1 MITVIIKE
9 ITVIFIFN
17 HRNQEGNVLK
27 CLEKDYGVRYPIG
40 IKEVDK
46 GKIP

>member
-1 MITVIIKE
+1 LFQANYYYMLLRPK
-9 ITVIFIFN
+9 
-17 HRNQEGNVLK
+17 GNVLK

>member
-1 MITVIIKE
+1 MLLRPK
-9 ITVIFIFN
+9 
-17 HRNQEGNVLK
+17 GNVLK